1 MCWSRVEY
9 CCQCSRVVQGVK
21 LNAGFPPTLI
31 QEAGVPA
38 WTRPENKEALNG
50 ELRMPVADE
59 VPGPLWDVSKL
70 APKGKI
76 TGCTKCWAVTRDPRL
91 TMSHFADSCV
101 FKWADKEGMSR
112 GDPVAI
118 VCVALSLQ
126 WLQPSDATGKH
137 VDTIFSEL
145 GVMPSGAQGERV
157 SGDRLLSAVR
167 TQRDA
172 VVPFYGQALLGVS
185 GDGAWVREGTD
196 ELVGID
202 SVVRAYRQ
210 LVATGSGCEF
220 MGSELALRVGGAGEP
235 VAQKS
240 RVGPDGDD
248 QQPSRVQLLQS
259 GKYRLVLA
267 FSPREVAASMSKD
280 LVSSGHKVSLSTTG
294 GVKGAGTFSLM
305 LFAPEKEAFPVPR
318 ALLTASMER
327 LKEAWGDAE
336 TMCSNLGMAF
346 PISDIGLAAANLKEG
361 VERLVRMQPDL
372 VDCYPIVAAVDRVWV
387 DLAERQ
393 FLKQENERPSAAE
406 WHFGMGA
413 TVMACAVL
421 VSAPVVSAPP
431 TPRAAQSPT
440 KSPFKGKQEVTGSSA
455 AALLNGC
462 CASFVA
468 GEGACGGA
476 VPGSACTVVGKRT
489 GRLFKHECP
498 CGEQHK
504 AVACKKLK
512 PKDLVAAAKVL
523 MGKK

>member
-1 MCWSRVEY
+1 M
-9 CCQCSRVVQGVK
+9 
-21 LNAGFPPTLI
+21 
-31 QEAGVPA
+31 
-38 WTRPENKEALNG
+38 
-50 ELRMPVADE
+50 
-59 VPGPLWDVSKL
+59 
-70 APKGKI
+70 
-76 TGCTKCWAVTRDPRL
+76 
-91 TMSHFADSCV
+91 
-101 FKWADKEGMSR
+101 
-112 GDPVAI
+112 
-118 VCVALSLQ
+118 
-126 WLQPSDATGKH
+126 
-137 VDTIFSEL
+137 
-145 GVMPSGAQGERV
+145 
-157 SGDRLLSAVR
+157 
-167 TQRDA
+167 
-172 VVPFYGQALLGVS
+172 
-185 GDGAWVREGTD
+185 
-196 ELVGID
+196 
-202 SVVRAYRQ
+202 
-210 LVATGSGCEF
+210 
-220 MGSELALRVGGAGEP
+220 
-235 VAQKS
+235 
-240 RVGPDGDD
+240 
-248 QQPSRVQLLQS
+248 
-259 GKYRLVLA
+259 
-267 FSPREVAASMSKD
+267 
-280 LVSSGHKVSLSTTG
+280 
-294 GVKGAGTFSLM
+294 
-305 LFAPEKEAFPVPR
+305 PR

-421 VSAPVVSAPP
+421 VSAPVVSAPS

-440 KSPFKGKQEVTGSSA
+440 KSPFKGKQEMTGSSA